1 MSEPSLPPLHAWLAE
16 PLDKQVAQ
24 SIERLRAADD
34 IAAVAIMPD
43 VHLASEVCVGAVV
56 ATREL
61 IYPAAVG
68 SDIGC
73 GMAALAFNAEA
84 SLIDDELA
92 AGRLLSQLYA
102 HVPAN
107 KHPTARA
114 LPSDVNELTLSDDR
128 LKRIAARDGRVQLGT
143 LGRGNHFLEL
153 QVDDQ
158 DQLWAMLHSG
168 SRAVGQA
175 IALWHLERATPSTS
189 GLAYLDAAAAAG
201 QAYLADAAWARR
213 YAGANRLAMLQAL
226 AEIMQRLFNVEA
238 DWSTLIH
245 SDHNHVQRERHA
257 QADANSDDADGKAEL
272 WVHRKGAQ
280 SAAIDEPGV
289 IPGSMG
295 SPSFHTAGRGCRL
308 ALASCS
314 HGAGRR
320 LSRTEA
326 SRRISAA
333 DLRRQ
338 VGELWFN
345 RRRAGALREEAP
357 AAYKDIRQVMQAQR
371 ELTKITATLR
381 PLLTYKGL

>member
-1 MSEPSLPPLHAWLAE
+1 MSEPTLPPINAWLSE
-16 PLDKQVAQ
+16 SVDRQVAL
-24 SIERLRAADD
+24 SIDRLRSSDD
-34 IAAVAIMPD
+34 VAAVAIMPD
-43 VHLASEVCVGAVV
+43 VHLAKEVCVGAVV

-73 GMAALAFNAEA
+73 GMAAVAFDVEA
-84 SLIDDELA
+84 SLIDNEHA
-92 AGRLLSQLYA
+92 AARLLSQLYA
-102 HVPAN
+102 HAPAN
-107 KHPTARA
+107 KHAKARA
-114 LPSDVNELTLSDDR
+114 LPATVDELHLSDDR
-128 LKRIAARDGRVQLGT
+128 LKKIAARDGRYQLGT

-153 QVDDQ
+153 QADEQ
-158 DQLWAMLHSG
+158 GQLWAMLHSG

-175 IALWHLERATPSTS
+175 IALWHQERATPSAC
-189 GLAYLDAAAAAG
+189 GLGYLDSSTAAG
-201 QAYLADAAWARR
+201 EAYLADAQWARR
-213 YAGANRLAMLQAL
+213 YAAANRLAMLVAL
-226 AEIMQRLFNVEA
+226 ADIMRRCFAVEA
-238 DWSTLIH
+238 DWLTLIH

-257 QADANSDDADGKAEL
+257 LPSGGASEY

-280 SAAIDEPGV
+280 SAAVDEPGV

-295 SPSFHTAGRGCRL
+295 SPSYHTTGRGCAL

-326 SRRISAA
+326 SRKFNGA

-338 VGELWFN
+338 VGRLWFDH
-345 RRRAGALREEAP
+345 RRAKSLREEAP

-371 ELTKITATLR
+371 ELTKITRTLA
-381 PLLTYKGL
+381 PLLTYKGS

>member
-1 MSEPSLPPLHAWLAE
+1 MSEPTLPPINAWLSE
-16 PLDKQVAQ
+16 PVDRQVAL
-24 SIERLRAADD
+24 SIDRLRSSDD
-34 IAAVAIMPD
+34 VAAVAIMPD
-43 VHLASEVCVGAVV
+43 VHLAKEVCVGAVV

-68 SDIGC
+68 GDIGC
-73 GMAALAFNAEA
+73 GMAAVALNVEA
-84 SLIDDELA
+84 SLIDNEHA
-92 AGRLLSQLYA
+92 AARLLSQLYE

-107 KHPTARA
+107 KHAKGRA
-114 LPSDVNELTLSDDR
+114 LPTDVDELHLSDDH
-128 LKRIAARDGRVQLGT
+128 LKRIAARDGRYQLGT

-153 QVDDQ
+153 QADEQ
-158 DQLWAMLHSG
+158 GQLWAMLHSG

-175 IALWHLERATPSTS
+175 IALWHQDRTAPSAC
-189 GLAYLDAAAAAG
+189 GLGYLASRTTAG
-201 QAYLADAAWARR
+201 EAYLADAEWARR
-213 YAGANRLAMLQAL
+213 YAAANRLAMLEAL
-226 AEIMQRLFNVEA
+226 SGIMQRHFAVEA

-257 QADANSDDADGKAEL
+257 LPSGGVREY

-280 SAAIDEPGV
+280 SAVAHEAGV

-295 SPSFHTAGRGCRL
+295 SPSYHTTGRGCAL
-308 ALASCS
+308 ALTSCS

-326 SRRISAA
+326 SRKFNGA

-338 VGELWFN
+338 VGRLWFDH
-345 RRRAGALREEAP
+345 RRAKSLREEAP

-371 ELTKITATLR
+371 EMTKITRTLQ
-381 PLLTYKGL
+381 PLLTYKGI

>member
-1 MSEPSLPPLHAWLAE
+1 MSEPTLPPINVWLTE
-16 PLDKQVAQ
+16 PVDRQVAL
-24 SIERLRAADD
+24 SIERLRSSDD
-34 IAAVAIMPD
+34 VAAVAIMPD
-43 VHLASEVCVGAVV
+43 VHLAKEVCVGAVV

-73 GMAALAFNAEA
+73 GMAALAFDADA
-84 SLIDDELA
+84 SLLDNELA
-92 AGRLLSQLYA
+92 AGRVMSQLYA

-107 KHPTARA
+107 KHSKARA
-114 LPSDVNELTLSDDR
+114 YPAAVDELHLSDDR

-143 LGRGNHFLEL
+143 LGRGNHFFEL
-153 QVDDQ
+153 QADDQ
-158 DQLWAMLHSG
+158 GQLWAMLHSG

-175 IALWHLERATPSTS
+175 IALWHMELATLSSS
-189 GLAYLDAAAAAG
+189 GLAYLDAATAAG
-201 QAYLADAAWARR
+201 QAYLADAEWARR
-213 YAGANRLAMLQAL
+213 YAAANRLAMLHAV
-226 AEIMQRLFNVEA
+226 AEIMQRLFSAEA

-245 SDHNHVQRERHA
+245 SDHNHVQRERHGDE
-257 QADANSDDADGKAEL
+257 QF

-280 SAAIDEPGV
+280 SAALNESGV

-295 SPSFHTAGRGCRL
+295 SPSYHTAGRGCSP

-326 SRRISAA
+326 SRNFNGA

-338 VGELWFN
+338 VGKLWFDQ
-345 RRRAGALREEAP
+345 RRASHLREEAP

-371 ELTKITATLR
+371 ELTKVIRTLR